1 MAKKTTQPTSSF
13 RPPVVAVL
21 GHVDHGKTS
30 LLDTI
35 RHASVAAKEHGGI
48 TQHIGA
54 YQVNIADGTKE
65 PKYITFIDTPGHEAF
80 AKMRSRGAT
89 AADIAIL
96 VVAADDSVK
105 PQTIESINQIKAA
118 NVHLI
123 VAINKVDLPTANIP
137 KVKQDLARNGVQ
149 LEGFGGDIPFAQVSA
164 KSGQGV
170 KELLDLILLVWEL
183 HGGAPVDLSH
193 LQANVIETKID
204 KGRGLIATVVV
215 KKGTLAYA
223 TKLFEDDVSIG
234 KVRALQDEWGK
245 PVKEALPGKPV
256 QVLGFDKLP
265 QVGSIITNAPG
276 EKKVVASKPVS
287 NQPFIPDFLKP
298 LNEIQQKLT
307 VLLKTDTAGSYEAI
321 QEALS
326 DRIELVSTGF
336 GDINEADV
344 LTARSSNA
352 FIVGFNVGIRP
363 TAAKLA
369 ETEKVLYRTYTIIY
383 ELLDELADVV
393 SGMKEIVTG
402 EREVGSATILAE
414 FPFDRERIAGVK
426 VSSGR
431 LAKGDIVK
439 IVRGEEEIA
448 RGKIRTL
455 RQGKLEATK
464 VEQGSECGVLF
475 DKPLAFSLQDVIIAV
490 IK

>member
-1 MAKKTTQPTSSF
+1 MAKAKKQEDTSF

-54 YQVNIADGTKE
+54 YQVELDKGRKL
-65 PKYITFIDTPGHEAF
+65 TFIDTPGHEAF
-80 AKMRSRGAT
+80 AKMRSRGAS

-118 NVHLI
+118 KVSLI

-149 LEGFGGDIPFAQVSA
+149 LEGFGGDIPSAQVSA
-164 KSGQGV
+164 KNGQGV
-170 KELLDLILLVWEL
+170 KELLDLILLVWDL
-183 HGGAPVDLSH
+183 QGGAP
-193 LQANVIETKID
+193 IETKNLEANIIETRLD
-204 KGRGLIATVVV
+204 KGKGMVATVIV
-215 KKGTLAYA
+215 KKGILSYG
-223 TKLFEDDVSIG
+223 TKLFEDDLQVG

-245 PVKEALPGKPV
+245 PVKEAPPGKPV
-256 QVLGFDKLP
+256 QILGFEKLP
-265 QVGSIITNAPG
+265 QVGSIITDAPG
-276 EKKVVASKPVS
+276 QKKVVAEAKVS
-287 NQPFIPDFLKP
+287 NVPFIPDFLKP
-298 LNEIQQKLT
+298 LSEIQQKLT
-307 VLLKTDTAGSYEAI
+307 VLLKTDTAGSLEAI

-344 LTARSSNA
+344 LQARSSNA

-363 TAAKLA
+363 AALKLA
-369 ETEKVLYRTYTIIY
+369 ETEKVLYRTYNIIY

-393 SGMKEIVTG
+393 AGMKEIVTG
-402 EREVGSATILAE
+402 EREVGEAAILAE
-414 FPFDRERIAGVK
+414 FPFDRERVAGVK
-426 VSSGR
+426 ITSGR
-431 LAKGDIVK
+431 LAKGDIIK
-439 IVRGEEEIA
+439 IMRNDQEVA

-455 RQGKLEATK
+455 RQGKLEVTK
-464 VEQGSECGVLF
+464 VEEGTECGVLF